1 MKKILQKFLIIG
13 IFRAFCKFARY
24 NKRKLFDRIT
34 PLQELNL
41 VYYKKKF
48 FTPCGM
54 VDNRSLQ
61 RIKFFINNGL
71 FTGNP
76 LIA

>member
-1 MKKILQKFLIIG
+1 MKNFLQKFLIIV

-41 VYYKKKF
+41 VYYKKKDF
-48 FTPCGM
+48 LHPVGWLIINLYRGSNSLLTM
-54 VDNRSLQ
+54 VYLQ
-61 RIKFFINNGL
+61 ATL
-71 FTGNP
+71 
-76 LIA
+76 